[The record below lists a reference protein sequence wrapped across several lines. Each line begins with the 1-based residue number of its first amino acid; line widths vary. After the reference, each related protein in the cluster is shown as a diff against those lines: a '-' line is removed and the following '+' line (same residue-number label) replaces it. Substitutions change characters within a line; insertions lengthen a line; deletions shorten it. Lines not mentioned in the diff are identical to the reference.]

1 MRRSRRHRDAEAWL
15 DGDELARI
23 MIVRRM
29 RGCPQDAADRS
40 PIPIAPEWKFFSGC
54 EEMLSTQARCCNL
67 RVSVLMMIS
76 AVQ

>member
-1 MRRSRRHRDAEAWL
+1 MRRSRRHHEAWL

-23 MIVRRM
+23 MIFCPM
-29 RGCPQDAADRS
+29 RGCPRYGADRS
-40 PIPIAPEWKFFSGC
+40 PIPIAPEWKSFSGC